1 MKVQV
6 YLLITERC
14 NLLCPHCIRKVK
26 STGNRDFS
34 LDKLKFLLDRVDD
47 LFKQHTYVI
56 SGGEPTLHP
65 HFCEVVQQIIKS
77 EGSVAITTNGA
88 NADSFVPLLADA
100 KNINV
105 QVSLDG
111 DRKTHD
117 FIRGVG
123 VFDLA
128 VNSVKDLLASGFRV
142 AVASV
147 VNKINVDSFLQL
159 SEIVSR
165 LHIPSWSLSMEQAFT
180 AEAKS
185 RGLTTSEW
193 NSFVDEIIKIAN
205 VPIRIRKQFDFD
217 LFEKMETKLGKERIV
232 RCAIPNCG
240 VGRTKVYIYP
250 DGTVLPC
257 TCLPE
262 LAIGNIFTDDTALLR
277 TRFDG
282 IRCEPLENSV
292 CHTCRWNYFCKGGC
306 PGHSL
311 RRTGA
316 IGLGDER
323 CPYVKNG
330 VVFHDAHSL
339 HQSKQLE
346 NRNFGAMPT
355 WTTT

>member
-6 YLLITERC
+6 YLLVTERC
-14 NLLCPHCIRKVK
+14 NLFCLHCIRKVK
-26 STGNRDFS
+26 STGNCDFS

-65 HFCEVVQQIIKS
+65 HFCEVIKQIIKS
-77 EGSVAITTNGA
+77 EGSVAITTNGT
-88 NADSFVPLLADA
+88 NADSFVPLRADA

-111 DRKTHD
+111 DREVHD
-117 FIRGVG
+117 SIRGVG
-123 VFDLA
+123 TFNLA
-128 VNSVKDLLASGFRV
+128 VKSIKDLLASGFPV
-142 AVASV
+142 TVASV
-147 VNKINVDSFLQL
+147 VNKINVDSFFQL
-159 SEIVSR
+159 AETVSR

-193 NSFVDEIIKIAN
+193 NSFVDEIIKVAN
-205 VPIRIRKQFDFD
+205 VHVKIRKHFDFD
-217 LFEKMETKLGKERIV
+217 LFGKMETKLGKERIA

-262 LAIGNIFTDDTALLR
+262 LAIGNIFTDDATLIR
-277 TRFDG
+277 TRFEE
-282 IRCEPLENSV
+282 IRCDPLANSV
-292 CHTCRWNYFCKGGC
+292 CHTCRWKYFCNGGC

-311 RRTGA
+311 RRTGVV
-316 IGLGDER
+316 GLGDDR

-330 VVFHDAHSL
+330 VAFS
-339 HQSKQLE
+339 
-346 NRNFGAMPT
+346 
-355 WTTT
+355 